1 MLRLVS
7 QILINMDSS
16 LADLLF
22 LIKII
27 GTSKGVG
34 AAFYGI
40 DHNVHSSALFTDR
53 AKILIHLS
61 AADHIGSLYQ
71 DYLLPLPWLRSSFP
85 IQQAPYFPAL
95 WDSSTVQSPL
105 VSMVAFSQS
114 SFE

>member
-40 DHNVHSSALFTDR
+40 NHNVHSGALFTDR

-71 DYLLPLPWLRSSFP
+71 DIFFPFHGCDHPFPYNRLLIFRLCGIRPQFNSPGFHGSLLPVLF
-85 IQQAPYFPAL
+85 
-95 WDSSTVQSPL
+95 
-105 VSMVAFSQS
+105 
-114 SFE
+114 